1 MKYIRIE
8 NILYELAYL
17 STSLF
22 NGSLSHKD
30 LLQLLQPI
38 YPCKRDNLAHEIP
51 FHMLP
56 CSTNAHQSVKTPC
69 IKISGLK

>member
-8 NILYELAYL
+8 NILYESAYL
-17 STSLF
+17 STSL

-30 LLQLLQPI
+30 LQSLQPI
-38 YPCKRDNLAHEIP
+38 YLCKRDNFACEIP
-51 FHMLP
+51 FHTLP
-56 CSTNAHQSVKTPC
+56 CSTNAHQSVKTLC